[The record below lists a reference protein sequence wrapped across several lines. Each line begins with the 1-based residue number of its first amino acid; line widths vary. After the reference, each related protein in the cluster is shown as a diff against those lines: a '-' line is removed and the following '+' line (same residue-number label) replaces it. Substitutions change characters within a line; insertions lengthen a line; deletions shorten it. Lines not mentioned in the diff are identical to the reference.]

1 VVFAINDSINSE
13 TGFRPFELKYGSADG
28 TYCRL
33 PETLDSV
40 ELTSAWLRNLNT
52 DLAHVRAAS
61 KKHQDTLA
69 LERTAANPP
78 STQQNRYQ
86 PGDFILYNYPKDQ
99 PKPTKLSSPHLG
111 PYEVIKHEKNEV
123 EARHICMGTVRTFH
137 VDDVQIFIGDRAA
150 AFRVSMTDADQHQIE
165 KFCAYIGD
173 PSKRQT
179 CEFEVEFRDRSKLW
193 LPWSKDLYDTIYYE
207 AYCRERRELFP
218 LLFTVTASK
227 KQISAVRSQEIT
239 AVSPGDE
246 VYVSLQALCPYYYD
260 SLEHVLTDI
269 YHTQYMIKLC
279 YKDWKTPRS
288 YKLIAGS
295 IAVFNFEWSNFDN
308 YFVTFYGS
316 NKIRTPDMVI
326 LDAAYFDAHPEAKP
340 KDEVLRRLP
349 KKP

>member
-1 VVFAINDSINSE
+1 
-13 TGFRPFELKYGSADG
+13 
-28 TYCRL
+28 
-33 PETLDSV
+33 
-40 ELTSAWLRNLNT
+40 
-52 DLAHVRAAS
+52 
-61 KKHQDTLA
+61 
-69 LERTAANPP
+69 
-78 STQQNRYQ
+78 
-86 PGDFILYNYPKDQ
+86 
-99 PKPTKLSSPHLG
+99 
-111 PYEVIKHEKNEV
+111 
-123 EARHICMGTVRTFH
+123 
-137 VDDVQIFIGDRAA
+137 
-150 AFRVSMTDADQHQIE
+150 MTDADQHQIE

-316 NKIRTPDMVI
+316 NKIRTPDMVM